1 MADPKIKCQCG
12 LSILVEWRPA
22 TSAAT
27 YLVTC
32 PQGSAGHEVVAT
44 PPIRVRRMDA
54 SGKWECRNPRHGCTM
69 ITNGGSSGLAL
80 Q

>member
-1 MADPKIKCQCG
+1 MADEKIKCQCG

-32 PQGSAGHEVVAT
+32 PQGSTGHEVVAT

-54 SGKWECRNPRHGCTM
+54 SGNWESVEPSARLHDNH
-69 ITNGGSSGLAL
+69 
-80 Q
+80 